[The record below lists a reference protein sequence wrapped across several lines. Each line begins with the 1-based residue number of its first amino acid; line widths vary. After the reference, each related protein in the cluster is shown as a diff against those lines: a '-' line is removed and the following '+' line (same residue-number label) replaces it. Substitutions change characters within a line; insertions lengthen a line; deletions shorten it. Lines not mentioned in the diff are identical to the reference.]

1 MANSICSRKKIK
13 FKQMKYLIVGLGN
26 FGASLAEKLTSQG
39 NEVIGID
46 TRMNKVDA
54 LKEKISH
61 TICMDATDEF
71 TVSGLPLKDTDV
83 VVVAIGEDQGANIM
97 VTALFKNLEVKRL
110 ISRAINPLHEKV
122 LKAIGVDE
130 IVHPEEETAERW
142 AKKLCLSGVVDSF
155 ELSDDFSIVEIN
167 LPPEYIGQKISE
179 IGIRKKYNL
188 LVLTTIKSSV
198 VESSIGYSSKVHK
211 VQGVASPDLIL
222 EKDDILVVYGSNKD
236 IQMLLKKKFN

>member
-1 MANSICSRKKIK
+1 
-13 FKQMKYLIVGLGN
+13 MKYIIIGLGN
-26 FGASLAEKLTSQG
+26 FGASLAEKLTLQG

-54 LKEKISH
+54 LKEKVSH

-97 VTALFKNLEVKRL
+97 VTALLKNLYVKRL

-122 LKAIGVDE
+122 LMAIGVDE

-142 AKKLCLSGVVDSF
+142 AKKLCLTGVVNSF
-155 ELSDDFSIVEIN
+155 ELSDDYSIVEIN
-167 LPPEYIGQKISE
+167 LPPEYEGKTITE
-179 IGIRKKYNL
+179 VGIRKKYNL
-188 LVLTTIKSSV
+188 LVLTTIKSAQIK
-198 VESSIGYSSKVHK
+198 SSIGGSLKESK
-211 VQGVASPDLIL
+211 VQGVAGANLVL
-222 EKDDILVVYGSNKD
+222 EKDDVLVVYGANKD
-236 IQMLLKKKFN
+236 IQSMLKKKFN